1 MKSDPIEAVSAG
13 GVVYDLMPHGL
24 QFIVCRRH
32 SSDLWALP
40 KGTPHDGET
49 KMQTAVREVCE
60 ETGLEVEIETDLGFI
75 EYSFER
81 SSQLYHK
88 RVYFFLMK
96 AIGGSVDNHDHEF
109 DEIHWL
115 GNTEFLDALTH
126 LSERGIASKAIST
139 LLMRKNNE

>member
-1 MKSDPIEAVSAG
+1 
-13 GVVYDLMPHGL
+13 
-24 QFIVCRRH
+24 
-32 SSDLWALP
+32 
-40 KGTPHDGET
+40 
-49 KMQTAVREVCE
+49 
-60 ETGLEVEIETDLGFI
+60 
-75 EYSFER
+75 
-81 SSQLYHK
+81 
-88 RVYFFLMK
+88 MK